1 MSKNCRLAD
10 KTDTRCCECTECLYL
25 EDKKNRPW
33 VYEKSLNQGFFNR
46 DPVVEAKVE
55 DNPQKTLDNL
65 F

>member
-10 KTDTRCCECTECLYL
+10 KTDTRCCV